1 MSDPQVDEAVKRVVA
16 RSVLRRLQRLMR
28 EDAAR
33 EANNARWAKRLALA
47 LLAAAVAAVLWLAIR

>member
-16 RSVLRRLQRLMR
+16 RSVLHRLQRLVR

>member
-33 EANNARWAKRLALA
+33 EANNVRWAKRLALA